1 MKGFVLIKRACIL
14 ISLFLPILLA
24 IPCVARAQESESLF
38 KFGFEQQIRNYNWNN
53 AFDFNEAMDDKHVDV
68 RYRTRL
74 WGQAALGRNIDLFAG
89 LVQETKQ
96 VFEPETPCHFDEIA
110 FENLFLDFKK
120 LPVNGFSLRIGR
132 QNISRGEGFILH
144 KGTGGEGSRTMY
156 FNAFNLTYARKKSK
170 LEIIGMLQPHMDR
183 LLPVINDRSRVLIE
197 WDEQA
202 LGAYYTDKN
211 FKTTSFQAYYFYKK
225 EFHDRRPVS
234 NVQFQPDRHIHT
246 LGGRITQQMGKGLE
260 ADGELAAQWGAQQPS
275 IPVKGLAGYVYLKKT
290 WSQRWSPSFSFGY
303 FGLSGDDAKTG
314 DKIEGWD
321 PLFSRWSRWSG
332 SELYLLILQK
342 EKGNAYWTNVGMW
355 RAEAYFAPLKMLTTR
370 LMYYH
375 MNAFHPFRGNPELFG
390 IGTTRGNMVVS
401 RTEVQMNRN
410 LKSIFIYERFA
421 PGDFYASHTPAR
433 LIFMSLV
440 FNIGSKFPS

>member
-1 MKGFVLIKRACIL
+1 MKRCPLIACLFFLVLL
-14 ISLFLPILLA
+14 LPTTSA
-24 IPCVARAQESESLF
+24 KAQGSESPF

-53 AFDFNEAMDDKHVDV
+53 IYDFNEDKDDKHIDV

-74 WGQAALGRNIDLFAG
+74 WGQAALGPNIDLFAG

-110 FENLFLDFKK
+110 IENLFLDFKK
-120 LPVNGFSLRIGR
+120 LPVKGFALRIGR
-132 QNISRGEGFILH
+132 QNISRGDGFILH
-144 KGTGGEGSRTMY
+144 KGTSGEGSRTLY
-156 FNAFNLTYARKKSK
+156 FNAFNLSYSNKKSK
-170 LEIIGMLQPHMDR
+170 LEIMGMLQPRMDR
-183 LLPVINDRSRVLIE
+183 LLPVIHDRSRVLVE

-211 FKTTSFQAYYFYKK
+211 FKTTNFQAYYFYKK

-246 LGGRITQQMGKGLE
+246 LGGRITQQMDKGLE
-260 ADGELAAQWGAQQPS
+260 VDGELAVQWGVQKPS
-275 IPVKGLAGYVYLKKT
+275 IPVKGLAGYAYLKKT
-290 WSQRWSPSFSFGY
+290 WSRRWSPSLSFGY
-303 FGLSGDDAKTG
+303 YGLSGDDADTKG
-314 DKIEGWD
+314 KIEGWD
-321 PLFSRWSRWSG
+321 PVFSRWSKWSG

-355 RAEAYFAPLKMLTTR
+355 RAEAYFSPLRMLITR
-370 LMYYH
+370 LIYYH
-375 MNAFHPFRGNPELFG
+375 MNSFHSYQGSPELFG
-390 IGTTRGNMVVS
+390 TGTTRGNMLVS

-410 LKSIFIYERFA
+410 WGSVFIYERFA
-421 PGDFYASHTPAR
+421 PGDFYTSHTPGH
-433 LIFMSLV
+433 LVFMSLV

>member
-1 MKGFVLIKRACIL
+1 MKRPSAFAR
-14 ISLFLPILLA
+14 LFALLLLA
-24 IPCVARAQESESLF
+24 APSTVTAQESESPF
-38 KFGFEQQIRNYNWNN
+38 KFGFEQQIRNYNWTNTSD
-53 AFDFNEAMDDKHVDV
+53 FDKAKEDDHVDI

-74 WGQAALGRNIDLFAG
+74 WGQLALGRNIDLFAG

-96 VFEPETPCHFDEIA
+96 IFEPETPCHFDEIA

-120 LPVNGFSLRIGR
+120 LPVKGFSLRIGR
-132 QNISRGEGFILH
+132 QNISRGDGFILH

-183 LLPVINDRSRVLIE
+183 LLPVINDKSRVLVE

-211 FKTTSFQAYYFYKK
+211 FITTSFQAFYFYKK
-225 EFHDRRPVS
+225 EFHDRRSVS

-246 LGGRITQQMGKGLE
+246 LGGRITQQIGKGLE
-260 ADGELAAQWGAQQPS
+260 ADGELALQWGAQNPS
-275 IPVKGLAGYVYLKKT
+275 IPVKGLAGYAYLRKT
-290 WSQRWSPSFSFGY
+290 WSRRLSPSLSFGY
-303 FGLSGDDAKTG
+303 YGLSGDDADTK

-321 PLFSRWSRWSG
+321 PLFSRWSKWSG

-355 RAEAYFAPLKMLTTR
+355 RAEASLSPLKMLTTR
-370 LMYYH
+370 LICYH
-375 MNAFHPFRGNPELFG
+375 MNSFHAYPGDPELFG
-390 IGTTRGNMVVS
+390 MGTTRGNLLVS

-410 LKSIFIYERFA
+410 LKSLFIYERFA
-421 PGDFYASHTPAR
+421 PGDFYTGHTPAH
-433 LIFMSLV
+433 LVFMSLV
-440 FNIGSKFPS
+440 FNFGSKFPS